1 MVGCFH
7 AMETGER
14 ADQPFDGSSV
24 PPPSGHY
31 ARPMTQ
37 RHLAGARILAQG
49 LAGEPRWEGPVE
61 VARAFGAHQGQDL
74 AGVMASLA
82 LRSGGDLAG
91 VLAAFD
97 RGEIVR
103 GYPMRG
109 TVFAVAADTLAWLT
123 ELCAAGPLRAAISRR
138 GQLEL
143 EDHHLDRARAVLEEL
158 AGEHSAPGIGRGVL
172 RKELLEA
179 WEAAGI
185 STTQGRGYHLL
196 SELISFGDVAYGPWR
211 DGETAVVLA
220 KSWLPAGSDLEG
232 AFNGDEVAAVAEL
245 ARRYFTTHGPAGERD
260 LAWWTKL
267 PLGRIRAAMPLLD
280 GQLESGFA
288 DRQGLLHATADAARG
303 GDGERLWWRPGLAEE
318 YAANER
324 ETMQEMLLPGFDE
337 LVLGYRDRLFLMDQ
351 ERHHA
356 LVPGNN
362 GVFKR
367 AAVRRG
373 EVVGVWTRKG
383 PAGKR
388 RLVLQEVRPVNATQ
402 LRRFE
407 SLFAAFPYTA
417 A

>member
-1 MVGCFH
+1 
-7 AMETGER
+7 
-14 ADQPFDGSSV
+14 
-24 PPPSGHY
+24 
-31 ARPMTQ
+31 MTQ

-49 LAGEPRWEGPVE
+49 LVGTPRWEEPAQ
-61 VARAFGAHQGQDL
+61 VAHAFGAHQGQDL

-82 LRSGGDLAG
+82 LRSGGDLAA

-109 TVFAVAADTLAWLT
+109 TVFAVAADSLAWLT

-143 EDHHLDRARAVLEEL
+143 EEHHLERAQAVLEEI
-158 AGEHSAPGIGRGVL
+158 AGEHSTPGAGRGVL

-179 WEAAGI
+179 WDVAGI
-185 STTQGRGYHLL
+185 STGKGRGYHLL
-196 SELISFGDVAYGPWR
+196 SELISFGIAAYGPWR
-211 DGETAVVLA
+211 KGETAVVLA
-220 KSWLPAGSDLEG
+220 KSWLPPGTDLEG
-232 AFNGDEVAAVAEL
+232 AFNGEEAAAVAEL

-260 LAWWTKL
+260 VAWWSKL
-267 PLGRIRAAMPLLD
+267 PLGKIRAAMPLLTD
-280 GQLESGFA
+280 QLEGGFA
-288 DRQGLLHATADAARG
+288 DRDGHLHATADAARG
-303 GDGERLWWRPGLAEE
+303 GDGEKLWWRPGLAEE
-318 YAANER
+318 YAER
-324 ETMQEMLLPGFDE
+324 EKEAMRELLLPGFDE

-373 EVVGVWTRKG
+373 EVVGVWSRKG

-388 RLVLQEVRPVNATQ
+388 KLVLEEQRPVSDAQ
-402 LRRFE
+402 RARFE
-407 SLFAAFPYTA
+407 KLFTAFPYTA
-417 A
+417 E

>member
-1 MVGCFH
+1 
-7 AMETGER
+7 
-14 ADQPFDGSSV
+14 
-24 PPPSGHY
+24 
-31 ARPMTQ
+31 MTQ

-49 LAGEPRWEGPVE
+49 LIGTPRWERPVE

-82 LRSGGDLAG
+82 LRTGGDLPA

-109 TVFAVAADTLAWLT
+109 TVFAVAADSLAWLT
-123 ELCAAGPLRAAISRR
+123 ELCAVGPLRAALSRR

-143 EDHHLDRARAVLEEL
+143 EEHHLERAQAVLEEI
-158 AGEHSAPGIGRGVL
+158 AGEHSVPGAGRGVL
-172 RKELLEA
+172 RKELLAA

-185 STTQGRGYHLL
+185 STSQGRGYHLL
-196 SELISFGDVAYGPWR
+196 SELISFGVAAYGPWR
-211 DGETAVVLA
+211 EGETAVVLA
-220 KSWLPAGSDLEG
+220 KAWLPPGTDLAG
-232 AFNGDEVAAVAEL
+232 AFNGEEIAAVAEL

-260 LAWWTKL
+260 FAWWSKL
-267 PLGRIRAAMPLLD
+267 PLGKIRAAMPLL
-280 GQLESGFA
+280 GEQLENGYA
-288 DRQGLLHATADAARG
+288 DRDGRLHATSDAARG
-303 GDGERLWWRPGLAEE
+303 GDGEMLWWRPGLAEE
-318 YAANER
+318 YAAAEK
-324 ETMQEMLLPGFDE
+324 ETMRELLLPGFDE

-373 EVVGVWTRKG
+373 EVVGVWSRKG
-383 PAGKR
+383 SAGKR
-388 RLVLQEVRPVNATQ
+388 KLVLEEQRPVSETQ
-402 LRRFE
+402 RARFE
-407 SLFAAFPYTA
+407 KLFAAFPYTA
-417 A
+417 G